1 MDEKTKQIKDDGLF
15 PEYKRMCRKLNVIP
29 NHYLL
34 RHSTDDDIRLRHR
47 YLSKNDCIAMGYE
60 MKARF
65 LKPKTFFSNVK
76 EKNTMI
82 ARVNLSEN
90 YAVNSLDDLV
100 KTISHTGQ
108 LDLL

>member
-1 MDEKTKQIKDDGLF
+1 
-15 PEYKRMCRKLNVIP
+15 
-29 NHYLL
+29 
-34 RHSTDDDIRLRHR
+34 
-47 YLSKNDCIAMGYE
+47 MGYE

-82 ARVNLSEN
+82 ARVNVSEN